1 MEMPTAQR
9 RPAAGIIER
18 MLEEPQ
24 RFEFVQAVRLLED
37 LLVAQG
43 VPRTAVLRDYLHF
56 DNSMSLSFPASQIE
70 ALRVEAG
77 EAIDSE
83 AALHAAAAQG
93 KLKRIRITP
102 AFMGLLGAHGALP
115 NHYTERI
122 AAWRHDQQDDGP
134 RAFIDLFSNRM
145 VALFWLAWRKH
156 RLELP
161 QTDDGRDG
169 MLPRLL
175 ALSGNVSGHGG
186 RSGQDGH
193 AAHGARTV
201 PDEVAA
207 YYATAFRQR
216 PVSAVMVER
225 VLAEYFAIPVRLT
238 PSVGRMHALAPQHI
252 TRLNRQN
259 NLLGRGATLGP
270 RMWRRDLVAGIRLGP
285 LERAQ
290 YEHFIK
296 GSPGAAAL
304 HAMLAMFDL
313 PTLRF
318 EVEVVLRKEEMR
330 RVTLGAGQRLGVDA
344 FVFSKRP
351 ITDWGTSHYVIDPA

>member
-1 MEMPTAQR
+1 
-9 RPAAGIIER
+9 
-18 MLEEPQ
+18 MLDEPH
-24 RFEFVQAVRLLED
+24 RFDFVQAVRLLED

-43 VPRTAVLRDYLHF
+43 VPRAAALRDYLHF

-77 EAIDSE
+77 QVVDSE
-83 AALHAAAAQG
+83 AALHAAASQG

-102 AFMGLLGAHGALP
+102 AFIGLLGAHGVLP

-169 MLPRLL
+169 MLSRLL
-175 ALSGNVSGHGG
+175 ALSGSSAG
-186 RSGQDGH
+186 RSGRGGQDGQDGH
-193 AAHGARTV
+193 SGHAV

-207 YYATAFRQR
+207 YYTTAFRQR
-216 PVSAVMVER
+216 PVSAVMMER
-225 VLAEYFAIPVRLT
+225 VLSEYFAIPVRLT
-238 PSVGRMHALAPQHI
+238 PNVGRMETMAPQHI

-259 NLLGRGATLGP
+259 NLLGRGAVLGP
-270 RMWRRDLVAGIRLGP
+270 RMWRRDLVVGIRLGP
-285 LERAQ
+285 LEGAQ

-304 HAMLAMFDL
+304 QAMLAMFDL

-318 EVEVVLRKEEMR
+318 EVEVVLRKEDMR

-344 FVFSKRP
+344 FVFSKP
-351 ITDWGTSHYVIDPA
+351 PATDWGTSHYEIVHA

>member
-9 RPAAGIIER
+9 RPATGVIER
-18 MLEEPQ
+18 MLDEPH
-24 RFEFVQAVRLLED
+24 RFDFVQAVRLLED

-43 VPRTAVLRDYLHF
+43 VPRAAVLRDYLHF

-70 ALRVEAG
+70 ALRVEADQ
-77 EAIDSE
+77 IVDSE

-93 KLKRIRITP
+93 RLKRIRITP
-102 AFMGLLGAHGALP
+102 AFIGLLGAQGVLP

-175 ALSGNVSGHGG
+175 ALSGNLSGNLPGAGG
-186 RSGQDGH
+186 QQL
-193 AAHGARTV
+193 
-201 PDEVAA
+201 PDEVLA

-225 VLAEYFAIPVRLT
+225 VLADYFAIPVRLT
-238 PSVGRMHALAPQHI
+238 PSVGRMHTLAPRHI
-252 TRLNRQN
+252 TLLNRQN

-270 RMWRRDLVAGIRLGP
+270 RMWRRDLVVGIRLGP
-285 LERAQ
+285 LERDQ

-304 HAMLAMFDL
+304 QALLAMFDL

-318 EVEVVLRKEEMR
+318 EVEVVLRKEDMR
-330 RVTLGAGQRLGVDA
+330 RATLGAGQRLGVDA
-344 FVFSKRP
+344 FVFSKP
-351 ITDWGTSHYVIDPA
+351 PATDWGASRYVIVHA